1 MRQNGKVHFIE
12 FAKGIP
18 QNGSVMVDGVET
30 RPMKV
35 IGETDKR
42 GTEVHFLPDTEIF
55 KENNDYH
62 YDILARRLRELSF
75 LNNGVKIRLVDERS
89 NKEDNFAYAGGVE
102 GLCRV
107 HQQGQTTC
115 TRTSSTPGV

>member
-1 MRQNGKVHFIE
+1 
-12 FAKGIP
+12 AKGVP
-18 QNGSVMVDGVET
+18 QNGESVIVDGVET

-62 YDILARRLRELSF
+62 YDILAKRLRELSF
-75 LNNGVKIRLVDERS
+75 LNNGV
-89 NKEDNFAYAGGVE
+89 
-102 GLCRV
+102 
-107 HQQGQTTC
+107 
-115 TRTSSTPGV
+115 